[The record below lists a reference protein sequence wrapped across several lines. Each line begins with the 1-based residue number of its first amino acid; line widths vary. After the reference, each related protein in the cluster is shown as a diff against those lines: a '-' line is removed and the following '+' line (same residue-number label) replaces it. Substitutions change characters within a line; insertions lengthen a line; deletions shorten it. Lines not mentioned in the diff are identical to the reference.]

1 MTGVLNRL
9 PHVVCEVGTAFTEYI
24 TVVPGDPVQQYGDA
38 YTGSIFVTDPA
49 SALQTAQR
57 QLREK
62 TGEDL
67 RRYCIDRGLNGDG
80 IIAIIE
86 AVCGVRV
93 PNSASPLQALTDE
106 QVALVWAHVDATG
119 QGFGNVA
126 AAIEEG

>member
-1 MTGVLNRL
+1 
-9 PHVVCEVGTAFTEYI
+9 
-24 TVVPGDPVQQYGDA
+24 VQQYGDA